1 MQKIKE
7 FLINIKDQFINL
19 DKNKK
24 IAICIGI
31 VEIIVAI
38 TFGVSYSQQNK
49 YGVLYSGLDSIDAA
63 TVTKSLE
70 DAGVET
76 KIEGDIIYVPKEQVD
91 KLRIELSSSI
101 TNGSKGFELMDEG
114 SSLSM
119 TDEEFQ
125 IKKIRMLQGELE
137 KTIKTFSAVE
147 DARVHITQGQE
158 SVFSSETTE
167 GKAAVYV
174 SIKAGEELNQTQIK
188 SIMSLVSASTTNI
201 PKKNV
206 EIIDQ
211 NMNLLSEGIYD
222 EDGNALN
229 GIGTSLSRS
238 AEKEVSEELQQS
250 IVSML
255 EGIFGK
261 DKVKVTVNATLN
273 YDTVQKNE
281 VVINPDTVIKSE
293 NRSENTTSNGSSSSS
308 GSPVDNNMTNTTES
322 GSNGSSSIEE
332 QIEYEVGKTEI
343 TTITSPGEIKTIT
356 AAVVIDGS
364 VSDDIMYNV
373 EKMVSSALGINA
385 DRGDQLTVVAMEFN
399 NEGQN
404 IFGDTTDEAVV
415 PTTKDFIKYGLIAGG
430 VVLAFIAL
438 MIILLAKKKKSKN
451 EDEIVNSEED
461 TNDLIAKLV
470 KEKEAKLEKEIA
482 MEESELSLEDEIK
495 LIVSKNTDDA
505 TELIKTWLS
514 E

>member
-31 VEIIVAI
+31 VAIIVAI

-125 IKKIRMLQGELE
+125 IKKIRMIQGELE

-293 NRSENTTSNGSSSSS
+293 NRSENTTSNGSSS

-343 TTITSPGEIKTIT
+343 TTITSPGDIKTIT
-356 AAVVIDGS
+356 AAVAIDGS

-385 DRGDQLTVVAMEFN
+385 DRGDQLTVVAMAFN
-399 NEGQN
+399 NDGQD
-404 IFGDTTDEAVV
+404 IFADSEENVAVT
-415 PTTKDFIKYGLIAGG
+415 TTKDFLKYGLIAGG
-430 VVLAFIAL
+430 LILALIVTT
-438 MIILLAKKKKSKN
+438 IILLTKKKKSN
-451 EDEIVNSEED
+451 TEDEIAEVQED

>member
-31 VEIIVAI
+31 VAIIVAI

-125 IKKIRMLQGELE
+125 IKKIRMIQGELE

-293 NRSENTTSNGSSSSS
+293 NRSENTTSNGSSS

-356 AAVVIDGS
+356 AAVAIDGS

-373 EKMVSSALGINA
+373 EKMVS
-385 DRGDQLTVVAMEFN
+385 
-399 NEGQN
+399 
-404 IFGDTTDEAVV
+404 
-415 PTTKDFIKYGLIAGG
+415 
-430 VVLAFIAL
+430 
-438 MIILLAKKKKSKN
+438 
-451 EDEIVNSEED
+451 
-461 TNDLIAKLV
+461 
-470 KEKEAKLEKEIA
+470 
-482 MEESELSLEDEIK
+482 
-495 LIVSKNTDDA
+495 
-505 TELIKTWLS
+505 
-514 E
+514 

>member
-31 VEIIVAI
+31 VAIIVAI

-293 NRSENTTSNGSSSSS
+293 NRSENTTSNGSSSS

-343 TTITSPGEIKTIT
+343 TTITSPGDIKTIT

-385 DRGDQLTVVAMEFN
+385 DRGDQLTVVAMAFN
-399 NEGQN
+399 NDGQD
-404 IFGDTTDEAVV
+404 IFADSEENVAVT
-415 PTTKDFIKYGLIAGG
+415 TTKDFLKYGLIAGG
-430 VVLAFIAL
+430 LILALIVTI
-438 MIILLAKKKKSKN
+438 IILFTKKKKSN
-451 EDEIVNSEED
+451 TEDKIAEVQED

>member
-31 VEIIVAI
+31 VAIIVAI

-293 NRSENTTSNGSSSSS
+293 NRSENTTSNGSSS

-343 TTITSPGEIKTIT
+343 TTITSPGDIKTIT
-356 AAVVIDGS
+356 AAVAIDGS

-385 DRGDQLTVVAMEFN
+385 DRGDQLTVVAMAFN
-399 NEGQN
+399 NDGQD
-404 IFGDTTDEAVV
+404 IFADSEENVAVT
-415 PTTKDFIKYGLIAGG
+415 TTKDFLKYGLIAGG
-430 VVLAFIAL
+430 LILALIVTI
-438 MIILLAKKKKSKN
+438 IILFTKKKKSN
-451 EDEIVNSEED
+451 TEDKIAEVQED

>member
-31 VEIIVAI
+31 VAIIVAI

-125 IKKIRMLQGELE
+125 IKKIRMIQGELE

-174 SIKAGEELNQTQIK
+174 SIKAGEELNQTHIK
-188 SIMSLVSASTTNI
+188 SIMSLVSASTKNI

-293 NRSENTTSNGSSSSS
+293 NRSENTTSNGSSS

-343 TTITSPGEIKTIT
+343 TTITSPGDIKTIT
-356 AAVVIDGS
+356 AAVAIDGS

-385 DRGDQLTVVAMEFN
+385 DRGDQLTVVAMAFN
-399 NEGQN
+399 NDGQD
-404 IFGDTTDEAVV
+404 IFADSEENVAVT
-415 PTTKDFIKYGLIAGG
+415 TTKDFLKYGLIAGG
-430 VVLAFIAL
+430 LILALIVTI
-438 MIILLAKKKKSKN
+438 IILFTKKKKSN
-451 EDEIVNSEED
+451 TEDKIAEVQED

>member
-1 MQKIKE
+1 
-7 FLINIKDQFINL
+7 
-19 DKNKK
+19 
-24 IAICIGI
+24 
-31 VEIIVAI
+31 
-38 TFGVSYSQQNK
+38 
-49 YGVLYSGLDSIDAA
+49 
-63 TVTKSLE
+63 
-70 DAGVET
+70 
-76 KIEGDIIYVPKEQVD
+76 
-91 KLRIELSSSI
+91 
-101 TNGSKGFELMDEG
+101 
-114 SSLSM
+114 
-119 TDEEFQ
+119 
-125 IKKIRMLQGELE
+125 
-137 KTIKTFSAVE
+137 
-147 DARVHITQGQE
+147 
-158 SVFSSETTE
+158 
-167 GKAAVYV
+167 
-174 SIKAGEELNQTQIK
+174 
-188 SIMSLVSASTTNI
+188 
-201 PKKNV
+201 
-206 EIIDQ
+206 
-211 NMNLLSEGIYD
+211 
-222 EDGNALN
+222 
-229 GIGTSLSRS
+229 
-238 AEKEVSEELQQS
+238 
-250 IVSML
+250 
-255 EGIFGK
+255 
-261 DKVKVTVNATLN
+261 
-273 YDTVQKNE
+273 
-281 VVINPDTVIKSE
+281 
-293 NRSENTTSNGSSSSS
+293 
-308 GSPVDNNMTNTTES
+308 MTNTTES

-356 AAVVIDGS
+356 AAVAIDGS

-385 DRGDQLTVVAMEFN
+385 DRGDQLTVVAMAFN

-404 IFGDTTDEAVV
+404 IFGDTTDEAVL

>member
-31 VEIIVAI
+31 VAIIVAI

-293 NRSENTTSNGSSSSS
+293 NRSENTTSNGSSS

-343 TTITSPGEIKTIT
+343 TTITSPGDIKTIT
-356 AAVVIDGS
+356 AAVAIDGS

-385 DRGDQLTVVAMEFN
+385 DRGDQLTVVAMAFN
-399 NEGQN
+399 NDGQD
-404 IFGDTTDEAVV
+404 IFADSEENVSVT
-415 PTTKDFIKYGLIAGG
+415 TTKDFLKYGLIAGG
-430 VVLAFIAL
+430 LILVLIVTI
-438 MIILLAKKKKSKN
+438 IILFTKKKKSN
-451 EDEIVNSEED
+451 TEDEIAEVQED

>member
-7 FLINIKDQFINL
+7 FLINIKDQFKNL
-19 DKNKK
+19 NKNKK

-31 VEIIVAI
+31 VAIVAAI
-38 TFGVSYSQQNK
+38 TFGVNYAQENK
-49 YGVLYSGLDSIDAA
+49 YGILYSGLDTTDAA

-70 DAGVET
+70 DSGVDM
-76 KIEGDIIYVPKEQVD
+76 KIEGDIIYVPKDQVD
-91 KLRIELSSSI
+91 KLRIELASSV

-158 SVFSSETTE
+158 SVFSSESTE
-167 GKAAVYV
+167 GTAAVYV
-174 SIKAGEELNQTQIK
+174 SIKAGQELNQTQIK
-188 SIMSLVSASTTNI
+188 SIMSLVSAGATNI

-206 EIIDQ
+206 EVIDQ
-211 NMNLLSEGIYD
+211 NMNLLSDGIYD
-222 EDGNALN
+222 EDGNSIN

-261 DKVKVTVNATLN
+261 NKVKVTVNATLN

-293 NRSENTTSNGSSSSS
+293 NRSENTISSADSS

-322 GSNGSSSIEE
+322 VENGTSSIEE
-332 QIEYEVGKTEI
+332 QIEYEVGKTE
-343 TTITSPGEIKTIT
+343 TVTVTSPGDIKKIT
-356 AAVVIDGS
+356 AAVAIDGS
-364 VSDDIMYNV
+364 VSDDVMYNI
-373 EKMVSSALGINA
+373 ERMVSSALGIDA
-385 DRGDQLTVVAMEFN
+385 DRGDQLTVVAMAFN

-415 PTTKDFIKYGLIAGG
+415 PTTKDFIKYGLIVGG

-438 MIILLAKKKKSKN
+438 MMILLAKKKKSKN

-495 LIVSKNTDDA
+495 LIVSKNTDEA
-505 TELIKTWLS
+505 TELIKTWLN

>member
-31 VEIIVAI
+31 VAIIGAI

-293 NRSENTTSNGSSSSS
+293 NRSENTTSNGSSS

-343 TTITSPGEIKTIT
+343 TTITSPGDIKTIT
-356 AAVVIDGS
+356 AAVAIDGS

-385 DRGDQLTVVAMEFN
+385 DRGDQLTVVAMAFN
-399 NEGQN
+399 NDGQD
-404 IFGDTTDEAVV
+404 IFADSEENVAVT
-415 PTTKDFIKYGLIAGG
+415 TTKDFLKYGLIAGG
-430 VVLAFIAL
+430 LILALIVTI
-438 MIILLAKKKKSKN
+438 IILFTKKKKSN
-451 EDEIVNSEED
+451 TEDEIAEVQED

>member
-1 MQKIKE
+1 
-7 FLINIKDQFINL
+7 
-19 DKNKK
+19 
-24 IAICIGI
+24 
-31 VEIIVAI
+31 
-38 TFGVSYSQQNK
+38 
-49 YGVLYSGLDSIDAA
+49 
-63 TVTKSLE
+63 
-70 DAGVET
+70 
-76 KIEGDIIYVPKEQVD
+76 
-91 KLRIELSSSI
+91 
-101 TNGSKGFELMDEG
+101 
-114 SSLSM
+114 
-119 TDEEFQ
+119 
-125 IKKIRMLQGELE
+125 
-137 KTIKTFSAVE
+137 
-147 DARVHITQGQE
+147 
-158 SVFSSETTE
+158 
-167 GKAAVYV
+167 
-174 SIKAGEELNQTQIK
+174 
-188 SIMSLVSASTTNI
+188 
-201 PKKNV
+201 
-206 EIIDQ
+206 
-211 NMNLLSEGIYD
+211 MNLLSEGIYD

-293 NRSENTTSNGSSSSS
+293 NRSENTTSNGSSS

-343 TTITSPGEIKTIT
+343 TTITSPGDIKTIT
-356 AAVVIDGS
+356 AAVAIDGS

-385 DRGDQLTVVAMEFN
+385 DRGDQLTVVAMAFN
-399 NEGQN
+399 NDGQD
-404 IFGDTTDEAVV
+404 IFADSEENVAVT
-415 PTTKDFIKYGLIAGG
+415 TTKDFLKYGLIAGG
-430 VVLAFIAL
+430 LILALIVTI
-438 MIILLAKKKKSKN
+438 IILFTKKKKSN
-451 EDEIVNSEED
+451 TEDKIAEVQED

>member
-7 FLINIKDQFINL
+7 FLINIKDQFKNL

-31 VEIIVAI
+31 VAIVAAI
-38 TFGVSYSQQNK
+38 IFGVNYSQQNK
-49 YGVLYSGLDSIDAA
+49 YGVLYSGLDSTDAA

-70 DAGVET
+70 DSGVET

-147 DARVHITQGQE
+147 DARVHITQGKE

-167 GKAAVYV
+167 GTAAVYV
-174 SIKAGEELNQTQIK
+174 SIKSGQELEQSQIK

-206 EIIDQ
+206 EVIDQ

-222 EDGNALN
+222 EDGNSIN
-229 GIGTSLSRS
+229 GSGLSTARS
-238 AEKEVSEELQQS
+238 AEKEVSEELQKS
-250 IVSML
+250 ILSML

-261 DKVKVTVNATLN
+261 DKIKVTVNATLN

-281 VVINPDTVIKSE
+281 VVVNPDTVIKSE
-293 NRSENTTSNGSSSSS
+293 SRSENTTASDSSS
-308 GSPVDNNMTNTTES
+308 GSPVDNNMTNTIES
-322 GSNGSSSIEE
+322 GSNGLSSLEE
-332 QIEYEVGKTEI
+332 QIEYEVGKTET
-343 TTITSPGEIKTIT
+343 TTITSPGDIKKVT
-356 AAVVIDGS
+356 AAVAIDGT
-364 VSDDIMYNV
+364 VSSDVMYNI

-385 DRGDQLTVVAMEFN
+385 DRGDQLTVVAMAFN
-399 NEGQN
+399 NEGQD
-404 IFGDTTDEAVV
+404 IFADSEENDKV
-415 PTTKDFIKYGLIAGG
+415 PTTKEFLKYGMIAGG
-430 VVLAFIAL
+430 LVLAFIAT
-438 MIILLAKKKKSKN
+438 MIIILTKKKKSRN
-451 EDEIVNSEED
+451 NDEVVDGQED

-505 TELIKTWLS
+505 TELIKTWLN